1 MDPMSLNDFW
11 YIAAPSSE
19 IRKRPVARR
28 LMNERV
34 VLFRDADGRAHAL
47 EDRCAHRNM
56 ALSRGTVVDG
66 RIECPYHGWRYEGG
80 GTCVHVP
87 SLGASARLPRLCVRA
102 FATRESDGY
111 IWVHLGASAPAGEPF
126 RFPHCNERGW
136 TTFRMK
142 TRFAGTVE
150 HCLEN
155 FLDCPHT
162 AYVHS
167 GWFRTRDTRELRA
180 VTRERDHEVEIE
192 FQGEPINKSLAF
204 RLFAPVGATLRHT
217 DRFIMPNVSRVDY
230 DFGPSHHFIITSQCT
245 PVSDDETE
253 VYTVISYRFGR
264 LGALVRLVFE
274 PMCRR
279 IIRQDVDIM
288 RVQAEQLRH
297 FGGPQFRH
305 VETDLVGLRIQ
316 AMRRRAMHPDT
327 PTPVRDSEREIRIRF

>member
-1 MDPMSLNDFW
+1 MSLSDFW
-11 YIAAPSSE
+11 YIAALSSE
-19 IRKRPVARR
+19 IGKRPVARR
-28 LMNERV
+28 LMGERV
-34 VLFRDADGRAHAL
+34 VLFRDEAGRARTL

-66 RIECPYHGWRYEGG
+66 HIECPYHGWRYEGG

-102 FATRESDGY
+102 FATCERDGY
-111 IWVHLGASAPAGEPF
+111 VWVHPGANAPAREPF
-126 RFPHCNERGW
+126 RFPHCGERGW

-150 HCLEN
+150 NCLEN

-162 AYVHS
+162 VHVHS

-180 VTRERDHEVEIE
+180 ITRELDDGVEIE
-192 FQGEPINKSLAF
+192 FQDEPIHKSLAF
-204 RLFAPVGATLRHT
+204 RLLAPAAGDMRHT

-230 DFGPSHHFIITSQCT
+230 DFGPRHHFIITSQCT

-253 VYTVISYRFGR
+253 VYTVISYQFGR
-264 LGALVRLVFE
+264 LGALVRMVFE

-297 FGGPQFRH
+297 F
-305 VETDLVGLRIQ
+305 ETAGCNYIVCNVIGAPADERDQLERIAADVLPRLRG
-316 AMRRRAMHPDT
+316 
-327 PTPVRDSEREIRIRF
+327 